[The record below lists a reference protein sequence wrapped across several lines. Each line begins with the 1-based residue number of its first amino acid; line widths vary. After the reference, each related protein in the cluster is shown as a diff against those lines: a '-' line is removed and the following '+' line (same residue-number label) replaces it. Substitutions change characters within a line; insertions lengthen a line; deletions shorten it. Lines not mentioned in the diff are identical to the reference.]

1 MLLEVRRMPL
11 IETKRYVEEEK
22 KRLSLSLVVTRSC
35 NLNCSYCYENKYDRS
50 KEQMDISVAK
60 DVITYYMER
69 DDGHKKVSI
78 EFFGGEPLLGFS
90 LIKEVVEWFYS
101 RSWKKDAF
109 FGIQTNGTLLTE
121 EMKEWLVKYKK
132 KLTVGFSIDGCK
144 EAHDLNR
151 SNSYDLL
158 YSNIPFLKKNW
169 PHQPAKMTVND
180 RTIPYISESV
190 IHLEDLSLNF
200 NGGLVLEDIWGDN
213 ERKKKLLETYEE
225 QLAILLNF
233 YEKRPHL
240 YPPSPLFSKIPEYIG
255 RPGSEIEQLKKESL
269 RFCGAGHEMATVDV
283 DGTIY
288 PCHRF
293 LPFCTG
299 RPLPDKQVNTH
310 TQWRPDTCAECT
322 LVASCPTCVGLNYQ
336 ENGDAA
342 IRTTYH
348 CDAFKL
354 GILASCK
361 LEAVRLNQMTES
373 EFAKLSEEEKGNRI
387 RRLDAIIHIIEN
399 GI

>member
-1 MLLEVRRMPL
+1 MPL
-11 IETKRYVEEEK
+11 IDTKKYVEEEK
-22 KRLSLSLVVTRSC
+22 KRLSLSLVVTSSC

-60 DVITYYMER
+60 DAITYYMER

-169 PHQPAKMTVND
+169 PHQPAKVTVND
-180 RTIPYISESV
+180 RTIPYIAESV
-190 IHLEDLSLNF
+190 IHLEDLNLNF
-200 NGGLVLEDIWGDN
+200 NGGLVLEDIWGDS

-240 YPPSPLFSKIPEYIG
+240 YPPSPLFSKVPEYIG
-255 RPGSEIEQLKKESL
+255 RPDSEIEQLKKESV
-269 RFCGAGHEMATVDV
+269 RFCGAGHEMVTVDV

-299 RPLPDKQVNTH
+299 RPSPDKQVNTH
-310 TQWRPDTCAECT
+310 TQWKPDTCAECT

-336 ENGDAA
+336 ENGDPA

-361 LEAVRLNQMTES
+361 LEAVRFNQMTES
-373 EFAKLSEEEKGNRI
+373 EFEKLSEEEKGNRI